1 MYGSEVEKILKAKG
15 VELGDSIKVKWKN
28 SLFEGTLMPK
38 PDVGDEN
45 ILVLKLKNG
54 YNVGLKTIEVSL
66 IEKQKQVKQEQKESS
81 TNPNLPN
88 ISIIGT
94 GGTISSKVD
103 YKTGGV
109 HMLMTPEEIIST
121 APQIKNFA
129 NIEKIL
135 NPFSIASEDIT
146 FREWVKLAELAAKEA
161 NENQGVV
168 ILHGTD
174 TMHYTSSA
182 LSFMLPNLSKP
193 VVLVGAQRSQ
203 DRPSRDGTM
212 NLTCAS
218 IFSVSD
224 HAGVSIVMHGTSNDD
239 YCIAIPGAKAR
250 KMHTSRRN
258 AFRPINSKPR
268 AFIFPDGRIEF
279 KDEVKKRSDEE
290 VKADTSF
297 EPKVGL
303 VKVHPSSDP
312 EIIDFFISKNYKGL
326 IIEGTGLGHVPTQTI
341 RKEYSW
347 IEWIRKASKN
357 MVVGITSQCLY
368 GRTHSSVYS
377 NLRLLK
383 KAGAVHCEDMLPE
396 TALIKL
402 SFLLGHDYE
411 RKEVEKKMVEN
422 IAGEINK
429 RLTIEEFL
437 N

>member
-1 MYGSEVEKILKAKG
+1 MYGREVETALKSKNISVGDFIRAKWRG
-15 VELGDSIKVKWKN
+15 SI
-28 SLFEGTLMPK
+28 FEGLLMPR

-45 ILVLKLKNG
+45 MVVLKMKNG
-54 YNVGLKTIEVSL
+54 YNIGLKTLDLDLV
-66 IEKQKQVKQEQKESS
+66 EKQKTTEKPLKIES
-81 TNPNLPN
+81 NPALPP
-88 ISIIGT
+88 ISVIAT

-109 HMLMTPEEIIST
+109 HMLMSAEEILST
-121 APQIKNFA
+121 APEIRKFVKIKS
-129 NIEKIL
+129 IV
-135 NPFSIASEDIT
+135 NPFTIASEDINY
-146 FREWVKLAELAAKEA
+146 REWVKLAEITAKQVNEA
-161 NENQGVV
+161 EGAV

-182 LSFMLPNLSKP
+182 LSFMLPHLSKP

-203 DRPSRDGTM
+203 DRPSRDGVL

-218 IFSVSD
+218 IFSVSN

-239 YCIAIPGAKAR
+239 YCLAIPGTKVR
-250 KMHTSRRN
+250 KMHTSRRD
-258 AFRPINSKPR
+258 AFRPINAKPR
-268 AFIFPDGRIEF
+268 AVIFPDGKIEF
-279 KDEVKKRSDEE
+279 KDEVKKRSEDE

-297 EPKVGL
+297 NPKVGL

-341 RKEYSW
+341 RKEDSW
-347 IEWIRKASKN
+347 IEWIKKASKE
-357 MVVGITSQCLY
+357 MVVGITSQCVY
-368 GRTHSSVYS
+368 GRTHPSVYS
-377 NLRLLK
+377 NLRLLRK
-383 KAGAVHCEDMLPE
+383 TGAIHCEDMLTE

-411 RKEVEKKMVEN
+411 RKEVEKKLVEN
-422 IAGEINK
+422 LAGEINK
-429 RLTIEEFL
+429 RITIDEFL